1 MGYKFSG
8 KKLDECL
15 TKAEE
20 KLATTRKNLKYR
32 ILEEERGIFRKYC
45 AIEVELKDD
54 KYKEEVPKNTDK
66 IVVTENRIML
76 KTTGKYEM
84 KFAKDIKIEI
94 NGEDFTG
101 KNNAIVKSSDMI
113 SYHCENDIG
122 QRRMNISLSKDKME
136 ARLSIEYVPEKIRK
150 VTGFFKS
157 TGEIELKTEL
167 TDGKLPPLYTKSDIL
182 QALKEKKVIYGILNK
197 EIEKAI
203 TERKVVDLVVAKGVN
218 AENDEGDTIKF
229 LFEESKRNVE
239 ADSTKQVD
247 YKNLYVT
254 AMVEDGD
261 VIGELIT
268 GKKGHNGMNVLGKE
282 VKRKKK
288 KVVNLIAKEG
298 CRIEGDKVIA
308 SIKGRPKFK
317 KGIFSVNKV
326 LETNYDIDIKS
337 GNIDFVGDVIVHGSV
352 KDGMK
357 IECGNSVHI
366 QKNVE
371 SAKIMAQGEISVD
384 GSIINSELIGG
395 VDTIGIKEHII
406 FLKKF
411 KEEIRLIIKSVKEV
425 RARHVISEDKP
436 DGEIIK
442 LLLETK
448 FKEVELEAKEI
459 LKDNNFENKTM
470 DKIKQFLRE
479 KIIGSGSLGIKYYD
493 QLFELIKCIDNEIE
507 PEMNKISC
515 PVDVY
520 FNYCQDTKIKTT
532 GNIFITGKG
541 QYVSD
546 LSTEGDIEFL
556 ENGAVARGG
565 TLRAG
570 KTIKAKVVGSV
581 AGVTT
586 TLKVP
591 KDGLI
596 NVDVA
601 YQNSVFIVG
610 DRQYLLEKPSK
621 DVKAYMD
628 SKGEIRVDK
637 LLL

>member
-1 MGYKFSG
+1 
-8 KKLDECL
+8 
-15 TKAEE
+15 
-20 KLATTRKNLKYR
+20 
-32 ILEEERGIFRKYC
+32 
-45 AIEVELKDD
+45 
-54 KYKEEVPKNTDK
+54 
-66 IVVTENRIML
+66 
-76 KTTGKYEM
+76 
-84 KFAKDIKIEI
+84 
-94 NGEDFTG
+94 
-101 KNNAIVKSSDMI
+101 
-113 SYHCENDIG
+113 
-122 QRRMNISLSKDKME
+122 
-136 ARLSIEYVPEKIRK
+136 
-150 VTGFFKS
+150 
-157 TGEIELKTEL
+157 
-167 TDGKLPPLYTKSDIL
+167 
-182 QALKEKKVIYGILNK
+182 
-197 EIEKAI
+197 
-203 TERKVVDLVVAKGVN
+203 
-218 AENDEGDTIKF
+218 
-229 LFEESKRNVE
+229 
-239 ADSTKQVD
+239 
-247 YKNLYVT
+247 
-254 AMVEDGD
+254 
-261 VIGELIT
+261 
-268 GKKGHNGMNVLGKE
+268 
-282 VKRKKK
+282 
-288 KVVNLIAKEG
+288 
-298 CRIEGDKVIA
+298 
-308 SIKGRPKFK
+308 
-317 KGIFSVNKV
+317 
-326 LETNYDIDIKS
+326 
-337 GNIDFVGDVIVHGSV
+337 
-352 KDGMK
+352 MK